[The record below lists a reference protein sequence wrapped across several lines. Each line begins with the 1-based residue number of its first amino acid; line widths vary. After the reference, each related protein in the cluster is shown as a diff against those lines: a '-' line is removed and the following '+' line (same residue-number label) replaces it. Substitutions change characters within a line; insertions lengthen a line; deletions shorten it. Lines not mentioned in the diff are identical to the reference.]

1 MTLVPKREY
10 VLLLLGDIA
19 IFVVS
24 LWAALSLRYLE
35 IPTTELFYKHLEPF
49 AILFVVWL
57 AVFFLAGLYGRHT
70 RIFRSKLPT
79 AILYALI
86 INVVIAALFFFLVPA
101 FGLAPKTILVLY
113 LIVSFILVYV
123 WRVLFFLRLKI
134 PRRLKGVLIASGPD
148 VHDLIEEVKNDSRY
162 PFVFEHAIDTAKA
175 PSHEVIR
182 EACRLAGK
190 DDMTFL
196 VADFSDEAF
205 IAARPIVYEAA
216 FHKRRFAIVD
226 VIDLYQE
233 VFDRVPLSLIKYEW
247 ILSSVSASRLYSVLK
262 RGVDIIGGVVVG
274 IATLPL
280 YPFIMLAIKLD
291 DGGPIFISQERI
303 GKYEKTFRIYK
314 FRSMTGNDL
323 GEYGVGGRT
332 KLTVTR
338 VGKWL
343 RATRLDEFPQL
354 LNVIKGELSL
364 VGPRPELPPLAREY
378 SAHIPYYNARHL
390 VTPGLTGWAQ
400 IKHDRDPHHGA
411 AIEETKNKLSYDLF
425 YLKHRSLLLDLF
437 IILQTIRIMLT
448 GRGT

>member
-10 VLLLLGDIA
+10 VLLLLGDMA
-19 IFVVS
+19 IFAVA
-24 LWAALSLRYLE
+24 LWATLALRYLE
-35 IPTTELFYKHLEPF
+35 LPSADLFYKHLQPF
-49 AILFVVWL
+49 AILFVVWI
-57 AVFFLAGLYGRHT
+57 AVFFLAGLYGKHT
-70 RIFRSKLPT
+70 RLFRSRLPT
-79 AILYALI
+79 TILYALV
-86 INVVIAALFFFLVPA
+86 INVIIAALFFFLVPA

-113 LIVSFILVYV
+113 LVVSFILTYV
-123 WRVLFFLRLKI
+123 WRVLFFIRLRI

-148 VHDLIEEVKNDSRY
+148 VRALVDEVKNDPRY
-162 PFVFEHAIDTAKA
+162 PFHFEQIIDTSKA
-175 PSHEVIR
+175 QSHEVIR
-182 EACRLAGK
+182 EACRIAGK

-205 IAARPIVYEAA
+205 MAARPIVYEAA

-226 VIDLYQE
+226 VIELYQE
-233 VFDRVPLSLIKYEW
+233 VFDKVPLSLIRYEW
-247 ILSSVSASRLYSVLK
+247 ILSSVSASRLYNILK
-262 RGVDIIGGVVVG
+262 RLVDIVGALIIGA
-274 IATLPL
+274 ATLPF

-291 DGGPIFISQERI
+291 DGGKIFISQDRI
-303 GKYEKTFRIYK
+303 GKYEKTFRIRK

-332 KLTVTR
+332 KLSVTR

-354 LNVIKGELSL
+354 LNVLLGELSL

-400 IKHDRDPHHGA
+400 IKHDKDPHHGA
-411 AIEETKNKLSYDLF
+411 AIEETKDKLSYDLF
-425 YLKHRSLLLDLF
+425 YLKHRSLFLDLF

-448 GRGT
+448 GRGS